1 MKKVIYRLIGLA
13 ILGTLGW
20 GGYRLYKQLPERL
33 DTIPTTK
40 VQRSDVVIRAF
51 TRGELRAVRSVT
63 LFAPNLNGTV
73 QVTALAP
80 VGSLAREKDLIVEY
94 DDSERLAA
102 LEEARL
108 GVQSVDEQIK
118 KAKADLGIQQSQDA
132 VTLLKTRYDV
142 RRAELDVQRN
152 PIIDAIDAKK
162 NILMLEQSKRALT
175 QLEADIQARKDQAD
189 SQLAV
194 YQQQRNANMINVNRE
209 LQRIAQT
216 KALAQITGLVAV
228 RQNRAGFFSFGQQMP
243 DIREG
248 DTLQPGMPVA
258 DLLDLSE
265 LEVLTK
271 VGELDR
277 ANLKEGQDALL
288 QLDAIPDQQ
297 FRGKIKAMSGTATSD
312 VFSGDPSKKFDVIF
326 SIDMRQ
332 LLTGLG
338 MKPVDVDR
346 VMATAESNAKKNL
359 VNTASSFFA
368 SLQGGVPGAQGG
380 VPGVAG
386 GIPGMPGA
394 GQPGMAGMPGQTAGQ
409 DNQDQADQ
417 GGQGGGRGRRGSGG
431 GQGRG
436 QGGDQT
442 GGGGQG
448 RGGGGDQASG
458 GGPGRGSGGDQAAG
472 GGQGRGGGAPGG
484 QGRGMANLSE
494 EDRQKMQ
501 QLRQQAQS
509 ASDADRPKIVQQIQD
524 LMAKA
529 GVGRGGASGAGGRG
543 DGGGRAPGGDAAGA
557 GGGRQGGGPGGGA
570 GAGFMGGGNPANMMR
585 AGGGGGGS
593 MYTEEER
600 NNAKLPIPPEQDS
613 QLQALLRPGLLADV
627 EIVVEK
633 IPDVLHVPTQA
644 VFQRNGK
651 PTVFVQ
657 QKNGKF
663 EAREVQLQKQS
674 ESLMVLAS
682 GVRPG
687 EVIALADPTV
697 DKSDKKKSADK
708 KSPPG
713 NPMGGMPGGK

>member
-1 MKKVIYRLIGLA
+1 MKKAIFRLIGLA
-13 ILGTLGW
+13 ILAAAGW
-20 GGYRLYKQLPERL
+20 GGYRLYKQLPERM
-33 DTIPTTK
+33 DSIPTTK
-40 VQRSDVVIRAF
+40 VQRGDVVIRAF

-80 VGSLAREKDLIVEY
+80 VGSLAKEKDLIIDY

-108 GVQSVDEQIK
+108 NVEQVDEQIK
-118 KAKADLGIQQSQDA
+118 KLKADQGIQQSQDA
-132 VTLLKTRYDV
+132 VTLLKTGYDV

-152 PIIDAIDAKK
+152 PILDAIDAKK

-175 QLEADIQARKDQAD
+175 QLQSDIQARQDQAD

-194 YQQQRNANMINVNRE
+194 YQQQRNASMINVNRE

-216 KALAQITGLVAV
+216 KALAQITGLVSI
-228 RQNRAGFFSFGQQMP
+228 RQNRAGNFNFGQLMP

-265 LEVLTK
+265 LEVVTK

-288 QLDAIPDQQ
+288 QLDAIPDKQ

-326 SIDMRQ
+326 SVDMRQ

-338 MKPVDVDR
+338 MKTADVDR
-346 VMATAESNAKKNL
+346 IMATAETNAKKNL

-368 SLQGGVPGAQGG
+368 SLQGGAPGA
-380 VPGVAG
+380 PGAAG
-386 GIPGMPGA
+386 GIPGMPGMA
-394 GQPGMAGMPGQTAGQ
+394 GDGQPGMPGQPGQ
-409 DNQDQADQ
+409 DNQDQGD
-417 GGQGGGRGRRGSGG
+417 QGGGRGRQGG
-431 GQGRG
+431 GGGGRG
-436 QGGDQT
+436 G

-448 RGGGGDQASG
+448 
-458 GGPGRGSGGDQAAG
+458 
-472 GGQGRGGGAPGG
+472 GRGGDPAAGVGQRPG
-484 QGRGMANLSE
+484 MPNLSE
-494 EDRQKMQ
+494 QDRQKMQ
-501 QLRQQAQS
+501 QLRQQMQS
-509 ASDADRPKIVQQIQD
+509 ASDADKPKIMQQIQD

-529 GVGRGGASGAGGRG
+529 G
-543 DGGGRAPGGDAAGA
+543 GGRAA
-557 GGGRQGGGPGGGA
+557 GGPGGGAPGDGRRGGPDASGGPGGGGGSRGGA
-570 GAGFMGGGNPANMMR
+570 GAGFMGGGNPAGMM
-585 AGGGGGGS
+585 AGGGRGDGGRNGS
-593 MYTEEER
+593 PWTEEER
-600 NNAKLPIPPEQDS
+600 NNAKLPVPPEQDS
-613 QLQALLRPGLLADV
+613 QVQALLRPGLLSDV

-633 IPDVLHVPTQA
+633 IPNVLHVPAQA
-644 VFQRNGK
+644 VFTRNGK

-657 QKNGKF
+657 QQNGKF
-663 EAREVQLQKQS
+663 EPREVHLQKQS

-682 GVRPG
+682 GVEPG
-687 EVIALADPTV
+687 EVVALADPTV

-708 KSPPG
+708 KSAPSS
-713 NPMGGMPGGK
+713 PMGGMSGGK